1 MKRLVFNLFVQN
13 HSDMLFS
20 LTYGVNFDGVF
31 VFISEQIVKFD
42 LDQNILFTY
51 KISDNDNI
59 NIILESV
66 MKVYHA

>member
-13 HSDMLFS
+13 HSDVLFA

-42 LDQNILFTY
+42 LDQNILFKY
-51 KISDNDNI
+51 KIRDNDNT
-59 NIILESV
+59 NNYFGKCNEGL
-66 MKVYHA
+66 